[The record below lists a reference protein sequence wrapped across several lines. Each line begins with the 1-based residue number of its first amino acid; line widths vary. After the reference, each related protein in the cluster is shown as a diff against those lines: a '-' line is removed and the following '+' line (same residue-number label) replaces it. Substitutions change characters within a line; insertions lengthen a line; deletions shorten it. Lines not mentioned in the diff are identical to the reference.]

1 MLIQVANL
9 KENLFVWF
17 VLQLLLDCSFIHG
30 IFFRE
35 NDFTKISRKTAAIF
49 LLWWWCEYCLFFW
62 SVWIFLLFLTQFTIV
77 YVRIIMIISALLK
90 KSVFWKIFNFLYR
103 ITACLYKMSNKIPLL
118 LQYNVFYCIT
128 STTTSLLFFIIKSYY
143 LFINQCSTRICIKYS
158 TSIRNRNDFK
168 NIRQLLLKC
177 TQ

>member
-49 LLWWWCEYCLFFW
+49 LLWWCEYCLFFW

-90 KSVFWKIFNFLYR
+90 KVFFEKSSIFYIELQHVYTKCPIKFLYYFN
-103 ITACLYKMSNKIPLL
+103 IMFFTVLPVLL
-118 LQYNVFYCIT
+118 PV
-128 STTTSLLFFIIKSYY
+128 
-143 LFINQCSTRICIKYS
+143 YS
-158 TSIRNRNDFK
+158 F
-168 NIRQLLLKC
+168 L
-177 TQ
+177 

>member
-49 LLWWWCEYCLFFW
+49 LLWWCEYCLFFW
-62 SVWIFLLFLTQFTIV
+62 SLNFFTLFDTI
-77 YVRIIMIISALLK
+77 YNSIRSNYNDYICSLE

-143 LFINQCSTRICIKYS
+143 S
-158 TSIRNRNDFK
+158 
-168 NIRQLLLKC
+168 
-177 TQ
+177 

>member
-49 LLWWWCEYCLFFW
+49 LLWSCEYCLFFW

-90 KSVFWKIFNFLYR
+90 KVFFEKSSIFYIELQHVYTKCPIKFLYYFN
-103 ITACLYKMSNKIPLL
+103 IMFFTVLPVLL
-118 LQYNVFYCIT
+118 PV
-128 STTTSLLFFIIKSYY
+128 
-143 LFINQCSTRICIKYS
+143 YS
-158 TSIRNRNDFK
+158 F
-168 NIRQLLLKC
+168 L
-177 TQ
+177 

>member
-49 LLWWWCEYCLFFW
+49 LLWWCEYCLFFW
-62 SVWIFLLFLTQFTIV
+62 SLNFFTLFDTIYNSIRSNYNDYICSLEKKVFFEKSSIFYIELQHV
-77 YVRIIMIISALLK
+77 YTKCPIK
-90 KSVFWKIFNFLYR
+90 FLYYFN
-103 ITACLYKMSNKIPLL
+103 IMFFTVLPVLL
-118 LQYNVFYCIT
+118 PV
-128 STTTSLLFFIIKSYY
+128 
-143 LFINQCSTRICIKYS
+143 YS
-158 TSIRNRNDFK
+158 F
-168 NIRQLLLKC
+168 L
-177 TQ
+177 

>member
-90 KSVFWKIFNFLYR
+90 KVFFEKSSIFYIELQHVYTKCPIKFLYYFN
-103 ITACLYKMSNKIPLL
+103 IMFFTVLPVLL
-118 LQYNVFYCIT
+118 PV
-128 STTTSLLFFIIKSYY
+128 
-143 LFINQCSTRICIKYS
+143 YS
-158 TSIRNRNDFK
+158 F
-168 NIRQLLLKC
+168 L
-177 TQ
+177 